1 MAIMG
6 LNPLRCSQECIF
18 FISSDL
24 ILIVFIPV
32 KLQVE
37 MKYHMF
43 CLFCECVD
51 SIVFV
56 CMEV

>member
-6 LNPLRCSQECIF
+6 LNPLCCSQECIF

-43 CLFCECVD
+43 YLFCECVHG
-51 SIVFV
+51 SLNL
-56 CMEV
+56 

>member
-6 LNPLRCSQECIF
+6 LNPLPCSQACIF

-32 KLQVE
+32 KLQVK
-37 MKYHMF
+37 MKYHMLY
-43 CLFCECVD
+43 LFCECVHR
-51 SIVFV
+51 IVR
-56 CMEV
+56 MEV